1 MHNFDGRYLQV
12 IERAGRGCKI
22 SAGSICKS
30 WKEQVED
37 AKFLRGVSAKYRKS
51 RLRMRN
57 FCREYLQGIENVGCR
72 CKICEGSI
80 LKSKKRQDV
89 DAIIHARQV
98 EKHLQVQRKASCR
111 CIGPKKS
118 IYNSEY
124 QSLAD
129 TLVPKRASATAN
141 IKVLQIH
148 QTPEKQISSSFR
160 IFQSRYTSKA
170 RKRLCNPANW
180 SRACPTK
187 LSRSA

>member
-80 LKSKKRQDV
+80 LKSKKSKLQM
-89 DAIIHARQV
+89 HWSQK
-98 EKHLQVQRKASCR
+98 EHLQQRISKPCR
-111 CIGPKKS
+111 YIGPKKS
-118 IYNSEY
+118 ICNSEY
-124 QSLAD
+124 QGIAD
-129 TLVPKRASATAN
+129 TSDTRKANLLIVPHISITVHLPGKKKTMQSSELESGLPDEAEQEC
-141 IKVLQIH
+141 IVFFL
-148 QTPEKQISSSFR
+148 PE
-160 IFQSRYTSKA
+160 
-170 RKRLCNPANW
+170 RLP
-180 SRACPTK
+180 
-187 LSRSA
+187 